1 MHLLSHVSYG
11 INAIPYDT
19 NYSYTFSYE
28 LFNTVTKF
36 TKNISQ
42 IWITT
47 TTELARLTKC
57 ILTLLLAI
65 ENSDLKAH
73 NDATFV
79 YQRWWH
85 QQHCSTHDNRFLFL
99 LNFGYFTTYL

>member
-65 ENSDLKAH
+65 ENS
-73 NDATFV
+73 
-79 YQRWWH
+79 QI
-85 QQHCSTHDNRFLFL
+85 
-99 LNFGYFTTYL
+99 